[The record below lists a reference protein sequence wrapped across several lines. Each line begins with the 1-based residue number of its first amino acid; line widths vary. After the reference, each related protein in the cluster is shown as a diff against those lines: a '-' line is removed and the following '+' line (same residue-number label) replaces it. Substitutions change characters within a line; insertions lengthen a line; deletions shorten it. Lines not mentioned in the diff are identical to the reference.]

1 VPPPPVPMMVP
12 PPMVP
17 PAAPPFDELIQ
28 QSQWNLQ
35 QQEQHLHTL
44 RQDQVTAAVA
54 LAMEQQIQKLLVDT
68 QLDIT
73 EFDSLLQPI
82 IDTCTKDAISVRQR
96 RRTRWAAGP
105 AQTAE
110 GFVSSHP
117 ESGVPIYC
125 TSFLAV
131 EEEKQQKITRLLQ
144 LWEKNS
150 YFDEETIQ
158 QLQNPALGLG
168 QYQASLI
175 TEYAAVVQPIQ
186 AAFQQQIQALKT
198 QHQEFVSS
206 LKQSQ

>member
-1 VPPPPVPMMVP
+1 PGAQDLVDVPPPPVPMMVP

-82 IDTCTKDAISVRQR
+82 IDTCTKDAIS
-96 RRTRWAAGP
+96 AGKNWMFNNAKT
-105 AQTAE
+105 AQHCELMTSHLRNRITADTAHFE
-110 GFVSSHP
+110 LRLHL
-117 ESGVPIYC
+117 IYL
-125 TSFLAV
+125 TNDVLHH
-131 EEEKQQKITRLLQ
+131 
-144 LWEKNS
+144 W
-150 YFDEETIQ
+150 
-158 QLQNPALGLG
+158 
-168 QYQASLI
+168 
-175 TEYAAVVQPIQ
+175 
-186 AAFQQQIQALKT
+186 
-198 QHQEFVSS
+198 
-206 LKQSQ
+206 